1 MTFLS
6 RVTCSRRGEER
17 TGKRCQHAFMN
28 TDSFKED
35 ADLSAIWTKIALM
48 HVGFFCFVFKGF
60 FF

>member
-1 MTFLS
+1 
-6 RVTCSRRGEER
+6 
-17 TGKRCQHAFMN
+17 MN